1 MRFIN
6 FNKVYYVNNKDL
18 GIKSP
23 GRHSVVIIWMNR
35 KMNLCR
41 VKTITSLEHFD
52 NKRLRYSYDL
62 KALYFAKKG
71 FITPYS
77 IHELNSNHWSGLYNK
92 SKVISINSLNS
103 VNKKFRKPKDLIK

>member
-18 GIKSP
+18 NLNVP

-35 KMNLCR
+35 KLNLCR

-52 NKRLRYSYDL
+52 NKKSKYKYDL
-62 KALYFAKKG
+62 KALSFAKKG